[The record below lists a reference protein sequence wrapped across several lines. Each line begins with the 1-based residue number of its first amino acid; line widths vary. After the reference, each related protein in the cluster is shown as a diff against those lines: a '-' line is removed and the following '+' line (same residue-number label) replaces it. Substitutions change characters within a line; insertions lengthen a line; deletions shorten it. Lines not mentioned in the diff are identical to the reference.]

1 MNNNKYSMIV
11 SASLNRENPDASILL
26 IGHKSFGENDLRCIK
41 YVSGKEAIAL
51 YDLIFEAGELVEN
64 GKEAFEA
71 YSSYMDI
78 KDKRG

>member
-51 YDLIFEAGELVEN
+51 YDLLVEAGKVVPN
-64 GKEAFEA
+64 GKEAFD
-71 YSSYMDI
+71 SI
-78 KDKRG
+78 NTLLGGGNT

>member
-51 YDLIFEAGELVEN
+51 YDLIFEAGEVVPN
-64 GKEAFEA
+64 GKEAFDSINA
-71 YSSYMDI
+71 LL
-78 KDKRG
+78 GGGNT